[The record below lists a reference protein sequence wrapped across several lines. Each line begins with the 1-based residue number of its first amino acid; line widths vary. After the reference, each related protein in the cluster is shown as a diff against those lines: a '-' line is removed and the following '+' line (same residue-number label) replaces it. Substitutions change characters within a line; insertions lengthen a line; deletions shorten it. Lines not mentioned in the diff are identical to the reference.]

1 MKLDILAFAAHPDDI
16 ELSCSGTLMKHIDE
30 GKKVGIVDL
39 TQGELGSR
47 GSVEIRLTE
56 STESG
61 KIMGLSAR
69 ENLKMA
75 DCFFEI
81 NQENKI
87 KIIQQIRRFRP
98 EIVLANSIKDRH
110 TDHGK
115 AAKLVSEAC
124 FLSGLLKI
132 ETFWEGEKQEHY
144 RPKVIYHY
152 IQDRYIKPDFVVD
165 VSDYFDRKMKSVM
178 AFKSQFY
185 DPHSREPITPISSE
199 AFLDTVKGRMCD
211 LGRDIGV
218 KYGEG
223 FTVERFVGV
232 NGLFDLI

>member
-16 ELSCSGTLMKHIDE
+16 ELSCSGTLMKHSDE

-47 GSVEIRLTE
+47 GSVEIRLSE
-56 STESG
+56 STEAC

-87 KIIQQIRRFRP
+87 KIIEQIRRFRP
-98 EIVLANSIKDRH
+98 EIVLANSVQDRH
-110 TDHGK
+110 PDHGK

-185 DPHSREPITPISSE
+185 DPHSRELITPISSE
-199 AFLDTVKGRMCD
+199 EFLDNVKGRMGD
-211 LGRDIGV
+211 LGREIGV

-223 FTVERFVGV
+223 YTTERFVGV

>member
-1 MKLDILAFAAHPDDI
+1 
-16 ELSCSGTLMKHIDE
+16 
-30 GKKVGIVDL
+30 
-39 TQGELGSR
+39 
-47 GSVEIRLTE
+47 
-56 STESG
+56 
-61 KIMGLSAR
+61 
-69 ENLKMA
+69 MA

-87 KIIQQIRRFRP
+87 KIIEQIRRFRP
-98 EIVLANSIKDRH
+98 EIVLANSVQDRH
-110 TDHGK
+110 PDHGK

-132 ETFWEGEKQEHY
+132 ETFWEGEKQEYY

-185 DPHSREPITPISSE
+185 DHHSREPITPISSE
-199 AFLDTVKGRMCD
+199 EFLDNVKGRMGD

-223 FTVERFVGV
+223 FTTERFVGV

>member
-47 GSVEIRLTE
+47 GSVEIRLSE
-56 STESG
+56 STEAG
-61 KIMGLSAR
+61 KIMGLTAR
-69 ENLKMA
+69 ENLQMA

-87 KIIQQIRRFRP
+87 KIIEQIRRFRP
-98 EIVLANSIKDRH
+98 AIVLANSIKDRH
-110 TDHGK
+110 PDHGK
-115 AAKLVSEAC
+115 AATLVSEAC

-199 AFLDTVKGRMCD
+199 EFLDNVKGRMGD

-223 FTVERFVGV
+223 FTTERFVGV